1 MRVKNAKHEPHAR
14 SDSRSFMNWRK
25 LQKTYQ
31 YNNYKNLQK

>member
-1 MRVKNAKHEPHAR
+1 MQNMNPR

-31 YNNYKNLQK
+31 YNKHKNLQK